1 MNHPESVLTTGQVHF
16 VRDLRSKDPHL
27 VSSNFGFRGVSMFKR
42 LFSAGGR
49 NDASGQLDNSE
60 SGTADLKG
68 VVNAINRVQAMI
80 YFSLDGTILDANE
93 NFLSVMGYTL
103 AEIKGKHHRIFAEPA
118 YAHSAAYREFWS
130 KLGRGEFDRGEYKRI
145 GKGGKEVWLL
155 ASYNPIFD
163 KDGKN
168 IKVVK
173 FATDVTAEKL
183 RNADFA
189 GQMAALDKVQA
200 IIEFNLD
207 GEILNANQLF
217 LSLMDYTLEEIK
229 GRHHKM
235 FVEPGEE
242 TSQAY
247 LDFWRNLRA
256 GKADSRVFKRLGKHG
271 KGVWIQASYNPILDT
286 DGRPFKIVKF
296 ASDLTGLI
304 DNTELTQRN
313 AASMQTATGELS
325 SSIAEIS
332 RSMDL
337 SRQATGKIIET
348 ATASG
353 EQASNLV
360 QSMRAMERIVGLIR
374 GIAGRVNMLALN
386 ATIEAARAG
395 EAGKG
400 FAVVATEVKNLS
412 DQTAKATDEISRE
425 IGSVQAISGK
435 VADSIRAT
443 VDGVGLVN
451 QYVSSVATAME
462 EQSAVTNEISDH
474 STQMVSAVKSILDQ
488 ARKSVS

>member
-1 MNHPESVLTTGQVHF
+1 
-16 VRDLRSKDPHL
+16 
-27 VSSNFGFRGVSMFKR
+27 MFKR
-42 LFSAGGR
+42 LFSGMSR
-49 NDASGQLDNSE
+49 SDASRQLETSAQSSAE
-60 SGTADLKG
+60 LQGLA
-68 VVNAINRVQAMI
+68 NAVNRVQAMI
-80 YFSLDGTILDANE
+80 FFSLDGTILDANE

-103 AEIKGKHHRIFAEPA
+103 AEIKGKHHRIFTDPG
-118 YAHSAAYREFWS
+118 YSQSAAYHEFWS

-163 KDGKN
+163 QDGN
-168 IKVVK
+168 NCKVVK

-189 GQMAALDKVQA
+189 GQMAALDKVQG
-200 IIEFNLD
+200 IIEFNLE
-207 GEILNANQLF
+207 GEVLRANDLF
-217 LSLMDYTLEEIK
+217 LTMMGYRLDEIQ
-229 GRHHKM
+229 GHHHRM
-235 FVEPGEE
+235 FVEAGEE
-242 TSQAY
+242 RTTAY
-247 LDFWRNLRA
+247 QEFWRNLRA
-256 GKADSRVFKRLGKHG
+256 GHPDSRVFRRVGKQGKR
-271 KGVWIQASYNPILDT
+271 VWIQASYNPILDM

-296 ASDLTGLI
+296 LSDLTPLI
-304 DNTELTQRN
+304 ENTELTQRN
-313 AASMQTATGELS
+313 AASMQTATSQLS

-332 RSMDL
+332 HSMEL
-337 SRQATGKIIET
+337 SRQATGQIIET

-360 QSMRAMERIVGLIR
+360 QSMKAMERFVGLIR

-395 EAGKG
+395 DAGKG
-400 FAVVATEVKNLS
+400 FAVVATEVKSLS

-425 IGSVQAISGK
+425 IGSVQSISSK
-435 VADSIRAT
+435 VAESIRAT
-443 VDGVGLVN
+443 VDRVGLVN

-462 EQSAVTNEISDH
+462 EQSAVTREISDH

-488 ARKSVS
+488 ARKDTN

>member
-1 MNHPESVLTTGQVHF
+1 
-16 VRDLRSKDPHL
+16 
-27 VSSNFGFRGVSMFKR
+27 MFKR
-42 LFSAGGR
+42 LFSAAGR
-49 NDASGQLDNSE
+49 SAASGPIENSE
-60 SGTADLKG
+60 SAIAELEGLA
-68 VVNAINRVQAMI
+68 NAVSRVQAMI

-93 NFLSVMGYTL
+93 NFLRVMGYTL
-103 AEIKGKHHRIFAEPA
+103 AEIKGKHHRIFADPA
-118 YAHSAAYREFWS
+118 FAQSAAYKEFWA
-130 KLGRGEFDRGEYKRI
+130 KLSRGEFDRGEYKRI

-168 IKVVK
+168 SKVVK

-207 GEILNANQLF
+207 GEVLKANDLF
-217 LSLMDYTLEEIK
+217 LSLMGYTLDEIK
-229 GRHHKM
+229 GRHHRM

-242 TSQAY
+242 TSPAY
-247 LDFWRNLRA
+247 VDFWRNLRA
-256 GKADSRVFKRLGKHG
+256 GNPDSRVFRRVGKHG
-271 KGVWIQASYNPILDT
+271 KRVWIQASYNPILDMN
-286 DGRPFKIVKF
+286 GRPFKIVKF
-296 ASDLTGLI
+296 ASDLTALI

-313 AASMQTATGELS
+313 AASMQTATSELS
-325 SSIAEIS
+325 SSIAEIGHN
-332 RSMDL
+332 MEL
-337 SRQATGKIIET
+337 SRRATGQIIET
-348 ATASG
+348 TTASG

-395 EAGKG
+395 DAGKG

-425 IGSVQAISGK
+425 IGSVQTISGQ
-435 VADSIRAT
+435 VAESIRAT

-462 EQSAVTNEISDH
+462 EQSAVTHEISDH

-488 ARKSVS
+488 ARKSAG